1 MNILETKDLHKDFN
15 GLKILRGIDLDIRQ
29 GERHAII
36 GPNGA
41 GKTTLFNVITGT
53 YKPSKGQVIFNGKDI
68 SGYEPYRLVR
78 MGIGRSFQLNSTF
91 GAISVFEN
99 VRMAVMSK
107 RRKWFDLLHRA
118 DRLKD
123 VTTETED
130 LLASIGLTD
139 VRDVPAGTLS
149 YGRIRALEVSLALA
163 SNPSLV
169 FLDEFAAG
177 MSREETHTAVALVRK
192 LTEGRTAVIIEHD
205 MDVVFSL
212 ADRITVLHYGQILA
226 TGTPDEIRGNS
237 DVKKAYLGGLKL

>member
-15 GLKILRGIDLDIRQ
+15 GLQILFGVNLQIGQ

-53 YKPSKGQVIFNGKDI
+53 YKPSKGQVIFNGKDV
-68 SGYEPYRLVR
+68 SGYEPYKLVHLG
-78 MGIGRSFQLNSTF
+78 MGRSFQLNSTF
-91 GAISVFEN
+91 FAMSVFEN
-99 VRMAVMSK
+99 VRLAILSK
-107 RRKWFDLLHRA
+107 RGKWFDLFHYA
-118 DRLKD
+118 DKMKD
-123 VTTETED
+123 ITLETED
-130 LLASIGLTD
+130 LLERIGLID
-139 VRDVPAGTLS
+139 VRNVPAGTLS

-163 SNPSLV
+163 TNPSLV

-226 TGTPDEIRGNS
+226 TGTPEEIRLNQ
-237 DVKKAYLGGLKL
+237 DVKDAYLGDMKV